1 MSRLSAGL
9 ALVVV
14 AVLATT
20 TPALAHA
27 NLVRSNPSA
36 NASLDK
42 GPARIKLWFSEQ
54 PEPRLTEI
62 QVFDSQRQ
70 RLDAGPAQ
78 VAADDAKALVEPVKP
93 ELPQGVY
100 TVSWRATSAIDG
112 HVTGGA
118 FAFGV
123 GATPTAADISA
134 ATLASQQPAPTPLDV
149 AIGWLTYL
157 GSAGL
162 LGLAL
167 FSLLVVEPESLSLL
181 NGPWAEQVGRRLRL
195 LGQGLAALLLATA
208 VAQHHGAGLV
218 KSLGTRLG
226 DISLAQLAL
235 SVFVTALLI
244 FDGQVLVPRALARR
258 RSLGAAAAQPVVRA
272 GRIDVMRPL
281 LITATLGLLLL
292 LALTSHAQ
300 TVATAPEL
308 ALFVDWLHLTVAG
321 VWVGGLLALAACV
334 VPVLGS
340 GAKPTASVQVG
351 DGEANELFGPLVT
364 AFSRVALISVIGLVV
379 TGSYQALVHVGSV
392 DNAVSTPYGR
402 TLIAKSAIF
411 ALALLLAAFHRW
423 WLVPA
428 LAQPSRAAATRA
440 RRFFSRTLPLEA
452 FLAVAILGATGLLT
466 SLAPANDQAGGQ
478 AQTKTMGAAQVT
490 FQVMPLRVGSN
501 LFQVTVRSKGQP
513 VDNADKV
520 ELQVTMLDM
529 SMGQSVL
536 DLQPKGQ
543 GVYAAQSDLLGMS
556 GHWGL
561 DLLLRLPGQLDQR
574 ATFDV
579 QVPV

>member
-1 MSRLSAGL
+1 M
-9 ALVVV
+9 VV

-20 TPALAHA
+20 APALAHA
-27 NLVRSNPSA
+27 NLVRSDPSA
-36 NASLDK
+36 NASLDQ
-42 GPARIKLWFSEQ
+42 GPARVELWFSEQ
-54 PEPRLTEI
+54 PEPKLTEI

-70 RLDAGPAQ
+70 RLDADLAQ
-78 VAADDAKALVEPVKP
+78 VAADDTKALVEPLKP
-93 ELPQGVY
+93 GLPQGVY

-112 HVTGGA
+112 HVTAGA

-134 ATLASQQPAPTPLDV
+134 ATLASQQPAPSPLD
-149 AIGWLTYL
+149 AIIGWLTYL

-162 LGLAL
+162 LGLTL
-167 FSLLVVEPESLSLL
+167 FSLLVVEPESRLL
-181 NGPWAEQVGRRLRL
+181 PDGPWAERVGRRLRL
-195 LGQGLAALLLATA
+195 LGRGLAAMVLATSLA
-208 VAQHHGAGLV
+208 HNHGSGLLET
-218 KSLGTRLG
+218 LGTRLG

-235 SVFVTALLI
+235 ALFVTAVLI
-244 FDGQVLVPRALARR
+244 FDGQVVVPRALARH
-258 RSLGAAAAQPVVRA
+258 RSLGAAAAQPLARA
-272 GRIDVMRPL
+272 WGVDVMRPL
-281 LITATLGLLLL
+281 LIAAAMGLLLL

-321 VWVGGLLALAACV
+321 VWVGGLLALAVCI

-340 GAKPTASVQVG
+340 RTKPTASVQAR
-351 DGEANELFGPLVT
+351 DAEANQPFGPLVT
-364 AFSRVALISVIGLVV
+364 SFSRVALISVVGLAV
-379 TGSYQALVHVGSV
+379 TGAYQALVHVGSI
-392 DNAVSTPYGR
+392 DNALSTPYGQ

-428 LAQPSRAAATRA
+428 LAQPSRTAATRA
-440 RRFFSRTLPLEA
+440 RRFFSRTLPFEA

-466 SLAPANDQAGGQ
+466 SLAPANDQTGGQ

-490 FQVMPLRVGSN
+490 FQVMPLRVGAN

-536 DLQPKGQ
+536 ELQPKGQ